1 MDAKHSK
8 VREKI
13 VETALHLF
21 NVNGVQATGIDLI
34 IAESGVAKRSFYNH
48 FPSKNKLIEEYFS
61 RKDDVWFAR
70 LTHYSSRSN
79 VPRERVLGLF
89 DALYDW
95 FSEDG
100 FNGCPFIRGL
110 YDLEATASDPDLVD
124 CIQRHFAKTTEIVET
139 LLKAAYPKNYRTFVP
154 QILSL
159 LTGATVLAQAM
170 GSPEAA
176 RINKKMANVLLPK
189 N

>member
-1 MDAKHSK
+1 METKPSK
-8 VREKI
+8 VRDRI
-13 VETALHLF
+13 LETALRLF
-21 NVNGVQATGIDLI
+21 NENGVQATGIDLI

-48 FPSKNKLIEEYFS
+48 FSSKNKLIEEYFAQ
-61 RKDDVWFAR
+61 KDVVWFER
-70 LTHYSSRSN
+70 LSHFSSRARE
-79 VPRERVLGLF
+79 PRERVLGLF
-89 DALYDW
+89 DGLYDW

-110 YDLEATASDPDLVD
+110 YDLQATTTDPDLARCV
-124 CIQRHFAKTTEIVET
+124 QGHFVKTTEVVEA
-139 LLKAAYPKNYRTFVP
+139 LLKDAYPKSYKPLVP

-159 LTGATVLAQAM
+159 LTGATVLAQAT

-176 RINKKMANVLLPK
+176 KINKKMASVLLPQ